1 MECTL
6 ITLMPGHDARD
17 LVQADAF
24 IIDLYMGVNNDAAG
38 FRWTVGG
45 WWGAVEHGN
54 NDISGV
60 VFNFTRL
67 DNLAKGLHG
76 AKVPPLASTLQSP
89 QNPGLGQPA
98 AVLLCSRS
106 SPVDPEKGHQ
116 S

>member
-1 MECTL
+1 M
-6 ITLMPGHDARD
+6 
-17 LVQADAF
+17 QADAF
-24 IIDLYMGVNNDAAG
+24 IIDLYMGVNNEAAG

-76 AKVPPLASTLQSP
+76 AKVPPLASMLQSP

-98 AVLLCSRS
+98 AVLFRSRS
-106 SPVDPEKGHQ
+106 SPMDSVKGHF